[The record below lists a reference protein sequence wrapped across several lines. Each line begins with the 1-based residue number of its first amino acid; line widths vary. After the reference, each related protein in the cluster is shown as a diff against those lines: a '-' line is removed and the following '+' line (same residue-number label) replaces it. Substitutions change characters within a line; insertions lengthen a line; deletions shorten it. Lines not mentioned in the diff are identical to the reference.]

1 MKSASQ
7 KNDPYP
13 IHPTSIELPRRQGSF
28 HLQEAK
34 IETVTTEV
42 HMLILILILILVLPG
57 AFLPL
62 ALKSL
67 FSSEDLIEMGVY
79 LEESQT
85 LPSSPEDPLNYS
97 QSGFFRPCA
106 T

>member
-1 MKSASQ
+1 MF
-7 KNDPYP
+7 
-13 IHPTSIELPRRQGSF
+13 TL
-28 HLQEAK
+28 
-34 IETVTTEV
+34 V
-42 HMLILILILILVLPG
+42 LILILFLPG
-57 AFLPL
+57 AFLPM

-106 T
+106 A